1 MPPIPAETMTKN
13 PTRPVSQDEIN
24 AVLFRACDTFRG
36 AVSSA
41 QYKEYILAMLFLKYV
56 SDTWDEHVAE
66 YRSRYP
72 GDETRVQRMLSRE
85 RFVLPKESH
94 FEYLWQRREAD
105 DIGQQINI
113 AFASLEE
120 ANRAKL
126 ENVFRGVNFNS
137 ESVLG
142 QTKDRNRRLKNL
154 LQDFNVPALD
164 LRPSRIGTMD
174 VIGNAYEYLI
184 GYFASQAGKKG
195 GEFYTPKEVAELLAT
210 LLSPAKGSTI
220 CDPAC
225 GSGSLLIRVAN
236 HVAEH
241 DYDLYGQEVNGE
253 TWALCRMNLFLH
265 GVDKARIEWG
275 DTLNNPK
282 LIEENPRTGARS
294 LKKFDVVVANP
305 PFSLDKW
312 GAEDAAKDPF
322 RRYTRGIP
330 PKSKADYAFITHM
343 VETADPKHGRVG
355 VIVPHGVL
363 FRSGAEG
370 KIRQKLL
377 EEGIIETVIGL
388 PSNLFFGTGIPAAI
402 ILMRHGRVERDVF
415 FIDASREFE
424 TGKKQNRLRDSDIAR
439 IVAAAV
445 ARRAEPKYAH
455 LASME
460 EIVENEYNLNIPR
473 YIDTFEDEA
482 PVDLTATMQRIEEL
496 EKELSKT
503 RAEMKAHLEELG
515 L

>member
-1 MPPIPAETMTKN
+1 MTPTPP
-13 PTRPVSQDEIN
+13 RPVNQDEIN

-41 QYKEYILAMLFLKYV
+41 QYKEYILAMLFLKYL

-66 YRSRYP
+66 YRLRYP
-72 GDETRVQRMLSRE
+72 GDEERVQRMLSRE
-85 RFVLPKESH
+85 RFVLPPESH
-94 FEYLWQRREAD
+94 FQYLFAHREAD

-113 AFASLEE
+113 AFATLEE
-120 ANRAKL
+120 ANRSKL

-154 LQDFNVPALD
+154 LHDFNVPELD

-195 GEFYTPKEVAELLAT
+195 GEFYTPREVAELLAT
-210 LLSPAKGSTI
+210 LLSPPKGSTI

-282 LIEENPRTGARS
+282 LLDENPRTGAQS
-294 LKKFDVVVANP
+294 LKKFDFVVANP

-312 GAEDAAKDPF
+312 GAEEAAKDPF

-363 FRSGAEG
+363 FRGGAEG
-370 KIRQKLL
+370 RIRQKLL
-377 EEGIIETVIGL
+377 EEGVIETVIGL
-388 PSNLFFGTGIPAAI
+388 PVNLFFGTGIPAAI
-402 ILMRHGRVERDVF
+402 LLMRRGRAERDVLF
-415 FIDASREFE
+415 VDASHEFE
-424 TGKKQNRLRDSDIAR
+424 PGKKQNRLREADIAR
-439 IVAAAV
+439 IAATV
-445 ARRAEPKYAH
+445 RSRRSDSRYAH
-455 LASME
+455 LASLE
-460 EIVENEYNLNIPR
+460 EVMENEYNLNIPR
-473 YIDTFEDEA
+473 YVNTYDEEET
-482 PVDLTATMQRIEEL
+482 VDLAASQLRIAEL
-496 EKELSKT
+496 EHELMRT
-503 RAEMKAHLEELG
+503 RAEVKKHLEALG
-515 L
+515 LGG

>member
-1 MPPIPAETMTKN
+1 MTSAT
-13 PTRPVSQDEIN
+13 PRPVSQDEIN
-24 AVLFRACDTFRG
+24 DVLFRACDTFRG

-66 YRSRYP
+66 YRRRYP
-72 GDETRVQRMLSRE
+72 GDEVRVQRMLARE
-85 RFVLPKESH
+85 RFVLPPESH
-94 FEYLWQRREAD
+94 FQYLYERREAAD
-105 DIGQQINI
+105 VGQQINI
-113 AFASLEE
+113 AFEKMEE
-120 ANRAKL
+120 ENRAKL

-137 ESVLG
+137 EPVLG
-142 QTKDRNRRLKNL
+142 QTRDRNRRLKNL

-164 LRPSRIGTMD
+164 LRPSRIGTLD

-210 LLSPAKGSTI
+210 LLSPPKGSTI

-236 HVAEH
+236 HVADH
-241 DYDLYGQEVNGE
+241 DYDLFGQEVNGE

-282 LIEENPRTGARS
+282 LLDENPRTGAQT
-294 LKKFDVVVANP
+294 LKRFDVVVANP

-355 VIVPHGVL
+355 VVVPHGVL
-363 FRSGAEG
+363 FRGGGEG

-377 EEGIIETVIGL
+377 EEGAIETVIGL
-388 PSNLFFGTGIPAAI
+388 PANLFFGTGIPAAI
-402 ILMRHGRVERDVF
+402 LLLRRGRAERDVLF
-415 FIDASREFE
+415 VDASGDFE
-424 TGKKQNRLRDSDIAR
+424 PGKKQNRLRESDIAK
-439 IVAAAV
+439 IVATVV
-445 ARRAEPKYAH
+445 ARRSEPKYAH
-455 LASME
+455 VATPG
-460 EIVENEYNLNIPR
+460 EIMENEYNLNIPR
-473 YIDTFEDEA
+473 YVDTYEEEA
-482 PVDLTATMQRIEEL
+482 PVDLAATQRRIEEL
-496 EKELSKT
+496 EQELMRT
-503 RAEMKAHLEELG
+503 RAEMKKHLEALG
-515 L
+515 LNG